1 MSLINRLIHEAKT
14 GSAELRIRPQDV
26 GRVAQ
31 HMRALNNWSGNDDA
45 ARAALLDGKVRL
57 LGIPIRVLG
66 VTPAPNR

>member
-14 GSAELRIRPQDV
+14 GNAELRIRPQDV

-31 HMRALNNWSGNDDA
+31 HMRALNNWSGDDDA
-45 ARAALLDGKVRL
+45 ARLALRAGKVRL

-66 VTPAPNR
+66 VMSAPDR